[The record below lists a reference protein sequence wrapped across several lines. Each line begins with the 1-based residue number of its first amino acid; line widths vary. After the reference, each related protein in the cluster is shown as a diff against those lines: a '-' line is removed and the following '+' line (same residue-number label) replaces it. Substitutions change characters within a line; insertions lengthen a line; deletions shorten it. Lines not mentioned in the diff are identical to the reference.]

1 MKIAGWER
9 TMSRKPRKRLEYV
22 GVRLLQNRRGPK
34 QKRMSATSRKPYRE
48 MGSAIRKGD
57 LVHTRS
63 EWIAATAFLGLMLAY
78 DPGQSTGPGTHQDN
92 DAATSSQR
100 GGTTDSKSSKNEDS
114 GSATGAVR
122 DRSHTGMESGS
133 SHGSG
138 RPDETGRS
146 MKESGSG
153 TMSGASKSRK

>member
-1 MKIAGWER
+1 
-9 TMSRKPRKRLEYV
+9 MSHPRQDEDRRLGENDESEAAKTP
-22 GVRLLQNRRGPK
+22 GIRRRSSPPE
-34 QKRMSATSRKPYRE
+34 QKGTETKKDE
-48 MGSAIRKGD
+48 CHEQETVQGNGSAIRKGD

-114 GSATGAVR
+114 GS
-122 DRSHTGMESGS
+122 
-133 SHGSG
+133 
-138 RPDETGRS
+138 
-146 MKESGSG
+146 
-153 TMSGASKSRK
+153 

>member
-1 MKIAGWER
+1 M
-9 TMSRKPRKRLEYV
+9 
-22 GVRLLQNRRGPK
+22 
-34 QKRMSATSRKPYRE
+34 
-48 MGSAIRKGD
+48 
-57 LVHTRS
+57 HTRS
-63 EWIAATAFLGLMLAY
+63 EWIMATAFLGLMLAY

-100 GGTTDSKSSKNEDS
+100 GGAMDSKSSKNEDS

-122 DRSHTGMESGS
+122 DRSRTGVESGG
-133 SHGSG
+133 SHGSA